1 MHQGPP
7 RFSLGAKRQYV
18 LSIMDPTNLDVAEL
32 VAEYGSP
39 LVVVSERK
47 LAENLQGLQAA
58 LPRVRLYYAVK
69 ANPTSGLL
77 RALARIGSGFD
88 IASLGELDRV
98 SDLGVP
104 ARDIIY
110 TNPIKRPNEIESA
123 YQAGVDT
130 FFYDN
135 PSELDKIARA
145 APGVGVMLRLSVN
158 NPDCVVD
165 LGAKFGCAHDEAEP
179 LLMAALERGL
189 TPRGL
194 CFHVGSQ
201 TSIPIPYLEMAVV
214 CRDLFNKMALAGHP
228 MSTLDIGGGFPVSYK
243 TPMMEPSSF
252 CKPIREAISG
262 YFPDTE
268 IIAEPGR
275 AICATAALL
284 VMRVIGKSRRQGMT
298 WYYLD
303 DGLYGTLSGMVFD
316 KTNYGFQCMETKN
329 PEPCVLAGPT
339 CDSFDIIAKNEFMPV
354 LEIGDIVVV
363 HNVGAYSTA
372 HTTRFNSTPAA
383 RILMID

>member
-7 RFSLGAKRQYV
+7 HFSLGAKRQYV
-18 LSIMDPTNLDVAEL
+18 LSTMDPTNLDITEL

-243 TPMMEPSSF
+243 RPMMEPSSF